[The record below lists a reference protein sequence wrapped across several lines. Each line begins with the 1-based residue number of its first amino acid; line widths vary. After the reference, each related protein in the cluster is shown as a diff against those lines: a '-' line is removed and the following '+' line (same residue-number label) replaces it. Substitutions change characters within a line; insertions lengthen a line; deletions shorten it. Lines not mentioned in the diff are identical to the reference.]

1 MANAQNVQL
10 EQEMPWGG
18 PNVFFQ
24 GALLKKAKK
33 LDHKV
38 VLSADG
44 ADEIFGGY
52 DKYLNLNKINLNYI
66 NQAIDGTTPFNK
78 SLFKNGF
85 FFKKKIDLKL
95 PFKNKFDNARYLD
108 ISFSKLP
115 RNFRF
120 SDRYSMGKSIELR
133 YPFLDHILIENSFR
147 LEKKLMIN
155 KTVNKIMLR
164 KFFNNKT
171 KKKHIN
177 SPQTQWFYE
186 TKLKKIM
193 SNICKESPIFDKV
206 LDKKKIKN
214 YFNYFYEKKRNN
226 SFKMW
231 QIYNYDLWLKTFF

>member
-1 MANAQNVQL
+1 MGLKPKILKMKLDIYRIIYKNFTYKFSVDELLTNAQNVQL

-85 FFKKKIDLKL
+85 FQKK
-95 PFKNKFDNARYLD
+95 N
-108 ISFSKLP
+108 
-115 RNFRF
+115 
-120 SDRYSMGKSIELR
+120 
-133 YPFLDHILIENSFR
+133 
-147 LEKKLMIN
+147 
-155 KTVNKIMLR
+155 
-164 KFFNNKT
+164 
-171 KKKHIN
+171 
-177 SPQTQWFYE
+177 
-186 TKLKKIM
+186 
-193 SNICKESPIFDKV
+193 
-206 LDKKKIKN
+206 
-214 YFNYFYEKKRNN
+214 
-226 SFKMW
+226 
-231 QIYNYDLWLKTFF
+231 